1 MSKPASRNA
10 RAKGVE
16 RKVQQYLWPGSR
28 FAGGA
33 HRPAHE
39 HEDLRGDDRDGR
51 ELWGEAKNWAWSKI
65 LNEGGPWAVLYNAFN
80 QCDSA
85 IVREHKG
92 LPGESWP
99 NAFAVLWPPGS
110 RRHDQRLVMYG
121 FPCVGLAVVTLEMFK
136 RLVVDPP
143 TFEEEGETDEH

>member
-33 HRPAHE
+33 HRPALE
-39 HEDLRGDDRDGR
+39 HEDLRGEDRDGR
-51 ELWGEAKNWAWSKI
+51 ELWGEVKNWTPD
-65 LNEGGPWAVLYNAFN
+65 LVQNGGGVWAVLLKAYW
-80 QCDSA
+80 QVWD
-85 IVREHKG
+85 VLLREM
-92 LPGESWP
+92 PDPMPVPFS
-99 NAFAVLWPPGS
+99 VLWPSGS
-110 RRHDQRLVMYG
+110 RREDQRLVMYA
-121 FPCVGLAVVTLEMFK
+121 FPVAGLCIVTLEMFK